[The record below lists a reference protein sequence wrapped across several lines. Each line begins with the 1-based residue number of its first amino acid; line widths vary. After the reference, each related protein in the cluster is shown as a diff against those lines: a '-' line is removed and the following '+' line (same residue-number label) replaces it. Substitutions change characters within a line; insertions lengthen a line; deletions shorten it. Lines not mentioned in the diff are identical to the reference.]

1 VFFCCTF
8 SQRHTDDERF
18 MVEVLTEMTT
28 LDGSNDAL
36 LGSALQQ
43 LQAANDEAALV
54 DWYRDHLG
62 RRGLLSEAMRAL
74 SQLDPHERRARG
86 QALNNIKQDL
96 ERAFADKQEQV
107 RASALDDQL
116 AAEVIDVT
124 LPGRR
129 QPVGNLHPIAATM
142 REVCD
147 IFAHL
152 GFQTVE
158 GPEVE
163 LAKYSF
169 DMLNIPQDHPA
180 RDVWDTIYIESES
193 AEITLRPHTSP
204 MQIRTMLQQE
214 PPVRVVVPGRTY
226 RYEAQDATH
235 EWHFHQLEGLAVD
248 RNITM
253 ADLRGTLAEFAR
265 QIFGTERRV
274 RFRCDY
280 FPFVEPGVDMSIDCP
295 FCAGKGCRT
304 CKGSGWI
311 EILGAGMVHPNVLSN
326 VGYDPSVYSGWA
338 FGMGFERLTMLKY
351 NVQDIRSFY
360 TNDLRFLSQF
370 NRARL

>member
-1 VFFCCTF
+1 MKIEDRST
-8 SQRHTDDERF
+8 SDILETALRQLDAASTEEALAEWYR
-18 MVEVLTEMTT
+18 EVL
-28 LDGSNDAL
+28 
-36 LGSALQQ
+36 
-43 LQAANDEAALV
+43 
-54 DWYRDHLG
+54 G
-62 RRGLLSEAMRAL
+62 RKGPLSDAMRAL
-74 SQLDPHERRARG
+74 VRRPPDERRIRG
-86 QALNNIKQDL
+86 QQLNQVKQQL
-96 ERAFADKQEQV
+96 EAAFASKQEQA
-107 RASALDDQL
+107 RAAALGERL
-116 AAEVIDVT
+116 MSEAIDVT

-129 QPVGNLHPIAATM
+129 QAIGNLHPISAMM

-163 LAKYSF
+163 LAEYSF
-169 DMLNIPQDHPA
+169 DMLNIPKDHPA
-180 RDVWDTIYIESES
+180 RDVWDTIFIRSVGT
-193 AEITLRPHTSP
+193 EITLRPHTSP
-204 MQIRTMLQQE
+204 MQIRTMLQQD

-248 RNITM
+248 RNMTM

-265 QIFGTERRV
+265 QIFGTERKV

-295 FCAGKGCRT
+295 FCGGRGCRT

-311 EILGAGMVHPNVLSN
+311 EILGAGMVHPNVLAN

-360 TNDLRFLSQF
+360 RNDLRFLSQF
-370 NRARL
+370 HRARL

>member
-1 VFFCCTF
+1 LLP
-8 SQRHTDDERF
+8 S
-18 MVEVLTEMTT
+18 LAEMTDYALT
-28 LDGSNDAL
+28 AEVTNRMALQDETNDELLTNA
-36 LGSALQQ
+36 LGSLQS
-43 LQAANDEAALV
+43 AMDEAALAE
-54 DWYRDHLG
+54 WYRDHLG
-62 RRGLLSEAMRAL
+62 RKGLLSEAMRSLGAL
-74 SQLDPHERRARG
+74 EPDARRARG
-86 QALNNIKQDL
+86 QALNAIKQHL
-96 ERAFADKQEQV
+96 EVAFIARQEQV
-107 RASALDDQL
+107 QAKALDDRL
-116 AAEVIDVT
+116 AAEVVDVT

-129 QPVGNLHPIAATM
+129 QPVGNLHPIAAMM
-142 REVCD
+142 REACD

-152 GFQTVE
+152 GF
-158 GPEVE
+158 
-163 LAKYSF
+163 
-169 DMLNIPQDHPA
+169 HPA

-193 AEITLRPHTSP
+193 TEITLRPHTSP
-204 MQIRTMLQQE
+204 MQIRTMLQQD

-295 FCAGKGCRT
+295 FCGGKGCRT

-311 EILGAGMVHPNVLSN
+311 EILGAGMVHPNVLTN

-360 TNDLRFLSQF
+360 SNDLRFLSQF